1 MCNEQMLLGEFT
13 GKLTRETVTLL
24 ESLKLKLSAS
34 STSSACS
41 TVELLH
47 RRFTMHA
54 LLAIV
59 PLYLSRIQLAR
70 EALPVALPLCLWGEA
85 HVGQHAWPMCLHD
98 SSIDNR
104 VSPTIARTG
113 CWECPTVQ
121 DMLAMLRAHRNASL
135 LDIGANIGYY
145 SLAAAASGAAAR
157 VNAFEASP
165 RNVLMLQQS
174 VSRSKLEG
182 VVTVHAMALGA
193 APGLLRLGV
202 SKKNQGG
209 LHHLEGAGGTQVP
222 QHVADAVL
230 ALPQPCG
237 G

>member
-1 MCNEQMLLGEFT
+1 
-13 GKLTRETVTLL
+13 
-24 ESLKLKLSAS
+24 
-34 STSSACS
+34 
-41 TVELLH
+41 
-47 RRFTMHA
+47 MHA

-174 VSRSKLEG
+174 RASASAFAF
-182 VVTVHAMALGA
+182 TA
-193 APGLLRLGV
+193 
-202 SKKNQGG
+202 
-209 LHHLEGAGGTQVP
+209 
-222 QHVADAVL
+222 L
-230 ALPQPCG
+230 ALASVVSHCTRVRLRSAFRRLTRIASSKTRRGISSVFIPKSCLACTSCMLRTPV
-237 G
+237 